1 MNEHTAATPFATSD
15 AGRTVLNVAIASI
28 SDKRSAQDDPA
39 GNLLA
44 DLVTQAGHRVVR
56 RAVSPENKFEVR
68 RILSD
73 WIADGEVDVVLTA
86 GGTGFADKN
95 TTPEAVR
102 VLFDKEIEGFGELFR
117 QVSYAEIGGAAIQS
131 RAIAGYANRTV
142 IFCVPASSHA
152 CRTAW
157 EYLIRDQLDSG
168 QKPCNFANKVGA
180 LPPRKELAP

>member
-1 MNEHTAATPFATSD
+1 MNENAAMAPTDPAS
-15 AGRTVLNVAIASI
+15 ASRTVLNVAIVSI
-28 SDKRSAQDDPA
+28 SDKRSADDDPA

-73 WIADGEVDVVLTA
+73 WIADGEVEIILTA

-117 QVSYAEIGGAAIQS
+117 QVSYAEIGAAAIQS

-142 IFCVPASSHA
+142 IFCVPASGHA